1 MHRTPVRIILALYT
15 HSCYTIGTQKH
26 SLKKE
31 VSMKKVEKREQLD
44 VQELK
49 ERIDELLRLVKE
61 KGEII
66 EVTEKGKV
74 IARLVPTTDPKQS
87 STKSD
92 DPAWDALKRI
102 AEELDPYWP
111 KDVDAVEAVRDVRR
125 DL

>member
-1 MHRTPVRIILALYT
+1 
-15 HSCYTIGTQKH
+15 
-26 SLKKE
+26 
-31 VSMKKVEKREQLD
+31 MKDLDKREQIN
-44 VQELK
+44 VEELR
-49 ERIDELLRLVKE
+49 EHIDELLQLIKE

-74 IARLVPTTDPKQS
+74 IARLMPTIESKQS